1 MRRSLGIGH
10 EPSLKRLAIT
20 SLILHLFLI
29 SVLIIPFRTGE
40 REYRSYYVN
49 LVEPVKVRKKA
60 RVAPAKKARKK
71 APAKKKAV
79 AVKKKL
85 SKEKAL
91 PSKKGIKK
99 QSQPDT
105 DNSKRSAE
113 KIAKEIERLRAVK
126 ALSKKK
132 AEREKTREIEVIR
145 KRLSDSLIAVPGV
158 PDKEK
163 SLDQDSY
170 YALIRQK
177 IRNEWIYP
185 ALDTEGLEVIISI
198 KIDSNGKVLSN
209 VVEKSSGNIIFDRS
223 AIKAVS
229 KASPL
234 PPPYVEMEIGFR
246 FIYEEGVWN

>member
-49 LVEPVKVRKKA
+49 LVEPVKVRKKGRIA
-60 RVAPAKKARKK
+60 AAKKARKK
-71 APAKKKAV
+71 ATAKKKAV

-91 PSKKGIKK
+91 PSKKEIKK
-99 QSQPDT
+99 QPQPDT
-105 DNSKRSAE
+105 DNSKKSAE
-113 KIAKEIERLRAVK
+113 KITKEIERLRAIK
-126 ALSKKK
+126 ALSKRK

-145 KRLSDSLIAVPGV
+145 KRLSDSLIAVPGA
-158 PDKEK
+158 PDKGK
-163 SLDQDSY
+163 SLDPDSY
-170 YALIRQK
+170 YALITRK
-177 IRNEWIYP
+177 IWSEWIYP
-185 ALDTEGLEVIISI
+185 DFDIKGLEVIISI
-198 KIDSNGKVLSN
+198 KIDSDGKVLSN
-209 VVEKSSGNIIFDRS
+209 VVEKSSGNMLFDRS
-223 AIKAVS
+223 AIKAIS

-234 PPPYVEMEIGFR
+234 PPPYVKMEIGVR
-246 FIYEEGVWN
+246 FYL